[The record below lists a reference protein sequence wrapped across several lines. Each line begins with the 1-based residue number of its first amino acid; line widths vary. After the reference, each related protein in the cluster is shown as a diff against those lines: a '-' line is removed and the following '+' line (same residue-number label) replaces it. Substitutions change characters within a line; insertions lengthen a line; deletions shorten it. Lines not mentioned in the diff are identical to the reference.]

1 MDIRVLD
8 DTEIAGFAFERKW
21 LDDFLT
27 QFGPE
32 HVLTRTPDDIPTL
45 QSLLDIKPFSTG
57 HEASLELLGAAFGDV
72 VAATLGFDWVVAND
86 DMDQISLSNIRRK

>member
-1 MDIRVLD
+1 MDFRVLD

-21 LDDFLT
+21 LDDFLR

-45 QSLLDIKPFSTG
+45 SIASRYKTVSTG
-57 HEASLELLGAAFGDV
+57 TKPH
-72 VAATLGFDWVVAND
+72 
-86 DMDQISLSNIRRK
+86 SNSWGQRSGCRCRNARI